1 MKKLLTVLCAFT
13 AAALLFVGCS
23 SQQSASFDG
32 NSSITVISRENGSGT
47 RGAFIELFG
56 VEQKDANGNKIDMTS
71 PEAQQTNSTSVVLT
85 SVAGNAYAIGYISL
99 GSLNDTVKALK
110 IDGAEATVENI
121 KNGSY
126 KAARPFNIVYKDGLS
141 ETAQDFVNFIMSKE
155 GQAVIEGAGYIS
167 AAAGEAFSSS
177 NPSGRIVIGGSSSVT
192 PVMGKLKE
200 AYEKINANVT
210 IEIQETDSTS
220 GINGAIDGVCDIGMA
235 SRELKDSEAEKGL
248 SSTKIAIDGIAVIV
262 NKQNTTDGLTTEQV
276 GKIFMGQIT
285 KWNLS

>member
-56 VEQKDANGNKIDMTS
+56 VEQKDADGNKIDMTS

-155 GQAVIEGAGYIS
+155 GEAVIEGAGYIS
-167 AAAGEAFSSS
+167 AAAGEAFSSA

-192 PVMGKLKE
+192 P
-200 AYEKINANVT
+200 
-210 IEIQETDSTS
+210 
-220 GINGAIDGVCDIGMA
+220 
-235 SRELKDSEAEKGL
+235 
-248 SSTKIAIDGIAVIV
+248 
-262 NKQNTTDGLTTEQV
+262 
-276 GKIFMGQIT
+276 
-285 KWNLS
+285 

>member
-32 NSSITVISRENGSGT
+32 NSTITVISRENGSGT

-56 VEQKDANGNKIDMTS
+56 VEQKDADGNKIDMTS

-155 GQAVIEGAGYIS
+155 GQEVIEEAGYIS
-167 AAAGEAFSSS
+167 AAAGEAFSSA

-235 SRELKDSEAEKGL
+235 SRGLKDSEAEKGL

-276 GKIFMGQIT
+276 GKIFMGGIT

>member
-56 VEQKDANGNKIDMTS
+56 VEQKDADGNKIDMTS

-155 GQAVIEGAGYIS
+155 GQEVIEGAGYIS
-167 AAAGEAFSSS
+167 AAAGEAFSSA

>member
-23 SQQSASFDG
+23 SEQSASFDG

-155 GQAVIEGAGYIS
+155 GQEVIEGAGYIS
-167 AAAGEAFSSS
+167 AAAGEAFSSA

-276 GKIFMGQIT
+276 GKIFMGGIT

>member
-155 GQAVIEGAGYIS
+155 GQEVIEGAGYIS

-276 GKIFMGQIT
+276 GNIFMGQIT

>member
-56 VEQKDANGNKIDMTS
+56 VEQKDADGNKIDMTS

-167 AAAGEAFSSS
+167 ATAGEAFSCA

-235 SRELKDSEAEKGL
+235 SRELKDSESGKGL

>member
-1 MKKLLTVLCAFT
+1 MKKFLTALCAFT

-23 SQQSASFDG
+23 SEQSASFDG

-56 VEQKDANGNKIDMTS
+56 VEQKDADGNKIDMTS

-167 AAAGEAFSSS
+167 AAAGEAFSSA

-262 NKQNTTDGLTTEQV
+262 NRQNTTDGLTTEQV

>member
-56 VEQKDANGNKIDMTS
+56 VEQKDADGNKIDMTS

-126 KAARPFNIVYKDGLS
+126 KAARPFSIVYKDGLS

-155 GQAVIEGAGYIS
+155 GQEVIEGAGYIS

-248 SSTKIAIDGIAVIV
+248 SSTKIALDGIAVIV

-276 GKIFMGQIT
+276 GKIFMGGIT

>member
-23 SQQSASFDG
+23 SEQSASFDG

-56 VEQKDANGNKIDMTS
+56 VEQKDANGNKVDMTS

-155 GQAVIEGAGYIS
+155 GQEVIEGAGYIS
-167 AAAGEAFSSS
+167 AAAGEAFSSA

-235 SRELKDSEAEKGL
+235 SRELKDSESGKGL

>member
-71 PEAQQTNSTSVVLT
+71 PEAQQPNSTSVVLT

-155 GQAVIEGAGYIS
+155 GQEVIEGAGYIS
-167 AAAGEAFSSS
+167 AAAGEAFSSA

-262 NKQNTTDGLTTEQV
+262 NRQNTTDGLTTEQV
-276 GKIFMGQIT
+276 GKIFMGGIT